1 MSIFGGSL
9 ELLRDRRLFKNHTI
23 KELMEHQMTCVMRK
37 RRKKKMIH
45 KGMIYIYLVCPP
57 NHRDNLIQQ
66 PPWKGLLCMSTLF
79 QNIFLQSKQSTR
91 VSIFSTSLVISPL
104 HLATCSCGYLIAF
117 VHEDLDSNLCLAY
130 YTLLILFSHISSFKP
145 ISSFRYIYSNLKVL
159 I

>member
-1 MSIFGGSL
+1 MSHYIMKPPHSC
-9 ELLRDRRLFKNHTI
+9 RTI
-23 KELMEHQMTCVMRK
+23 
-37 RRKKKMIH
+37 
-45 KGMIYIYLVCPP
+45 PP
-57 NHRDNLIQQ
+57 C
-66 PPWKGLLCMSTLF
+66 KGLLCMSTLF
-79 QNIFLQSKQSTR
+79 QNNFLQSKQSTR

-159 I
+159 IWSQTTKFLPKISFHSQSLGPLFHLQIESQHLFAMRATCIPNNSK